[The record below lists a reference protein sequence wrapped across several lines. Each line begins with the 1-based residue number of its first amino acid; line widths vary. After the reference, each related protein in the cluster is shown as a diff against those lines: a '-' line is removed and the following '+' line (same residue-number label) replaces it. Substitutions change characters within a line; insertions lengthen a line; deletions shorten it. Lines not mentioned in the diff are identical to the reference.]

1 MGGERIEEMGI
12 IISQVILVGQMKE
25 VLETDHTTV

>member
-1 MGGERIEEMGI
+1 MGENEQEMGI

-25 VLETDHTTV
+25 VLETDRTTV